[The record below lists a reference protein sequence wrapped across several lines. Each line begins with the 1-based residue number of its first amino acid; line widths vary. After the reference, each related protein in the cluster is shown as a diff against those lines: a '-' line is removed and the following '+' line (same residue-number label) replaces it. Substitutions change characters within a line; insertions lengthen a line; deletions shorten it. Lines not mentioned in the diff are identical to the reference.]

1 MNFDIKTLVLCNF
14 MINLVN
20 VCVLAV
26 VWHQNKHVFSG
37 LIFLLIDMIL
47 QSVGFLFIL
56 CRGILPDFI
65 TMVLSN
71 SLIIAG
77 AVCVLYG
84 LEKFFRVS
92 NKHIYIYILMLFYC
106 CALIYLSLIQ
116 PNLGVREIVISLMI
130 LLVTAQIS
138 RLLIWKIEPSFRKMA
153 RLLSAVFCA
162 YVIASFTRIVLLI
175 VFPLQTSDFFKS
187 AYLDALFI
195 AIFLVLSVFVS
206 MSLVLLINRR
216 LLEDVQC
223 QKEKYQSTF
232 QLAPYA
238 ILLTKLSNGEIIEVN
253 DSFEHL
259 SGYQK
264 QEAIGNTTLGLNIW
278 FREQDRQYI
287 VDELSNGHDVRGYEM
302 HFRNKNGTR
311 MFGLMSASI
320 LEVNG
325 EPCILSTVGD
335 ITDQS
340 LMRERLHD
348 LAMHDGLTGLA
359 NRMLFFDRFEVAAA
373 NAQREEKNLA
383 ILSMDLDA
391 FKTINDEYGHYVGD
405 MVLVEIA
412 TRGMNLLRKVDT
424 FARFGGD
431 EFVLLIW
438 DVHTKQDV
446 ITVIEKIM
454 SSISLPFLID
464 QQSIHVSV
472 SIGIALFPNDGT
484 DIKILLKKAD
494 EAMYRVK
501 EEGKSNYSFFQG

>member
-1 MNFDIKTLVLCNF
+1 MSFDIKTLVLCNF

-37 LIFLLIDMIL
+37 LIFLLIDMVL

-56 CRGILPDFI
+56 CRGILPDII
-65 TMVLSN
+65 TMVISN
-71 SLIIAG
+71 ILFIAG
-77 AVCVLYG
+77 AVCVLCG
-84 LEKFFRVS
+84 LEKFFHVTS
-92 NKHIYIYILMLFYC
+92 KHIYIYLLMTLYC

-130 LLVTAQIS
+130 LLVTAHIS
-138 RLLIWKIEPSFRKMA
+138 RLLIWKKDPAFRKMA
-153 RLLSAVFCA
+153 RLVSAVFCA
-162 YVIASFTRIVLLI
+162 YVIASLSRIVLLI

-223 QKEKYQSTF
+223 QKEKYLSTF

-238 ILLTKLSNGEIIEVN
+238 ILLTKLSDGEIIEVN
-253 DSFEHL
+253 DGFEHL

-287 VDELSNGHDVRGYEM
+287 VDQLSNGHDVRGYEM
-302 HFRNKNGTR
+302 HFRNKNGSR

-325 EPCILSTVGD
+325 ERCILSTVGD

-340 LMRERLHD
+340 LMHEKLHD

-359 NRMLFFDRFEVAAA
+359 NRMLFFDRFEIAAA
-373 NAQREEKNLA
+373 NAQREGKGLA

-405 MVLVEIA
+405 MVLIEVG
-412 TRGMNLLRKVDT
+412 TRVMNLLRKIDT

-431 EFVLLIW
+431 EFVFLIW
-438 DVHTKQDV
+438 DVHNQQDV
-446 ITVIEKIM
+446 IAVIEKIM
-454 SSISLPFLID
+454 SSISFPFRID
-464 QQSIHVSV
+464 QQSIHISA
-472 SIGIALFPNDGT
+472 SIGIAVFPDDGT

-501 EEGKSNYSFFQG
+501 EKGKSNYSFFQG

>member
-1 MNFDIKTLVLCNF
+1 
-14 MINLVN
+14 MI
-20 VCVLAV
+20 
-26 VWHQNKHVFSG
+26 
-37 LIFLLIDMIL
+37 
-47 QSVGFLFIL
+47 
-56 CRGILPDFI
+56 
-65 TMVLSN
+65 
-71 SLIIAG
+71 
-77 AVCVLYG
+77 
-84 LEKFFRVS
+84 
-92 NKHIYIYILMLFYC
+92 FYC
-106 CALIYLSLIQ
+106 CALIYLGLIQ
-116 PNLGVREIVISLMI
+116 PNLGVREIAISLMI
-130 LLVTAQIS
+130 LMVTAHIS
-138 RLLIWKIEPSFRKMA
+138 RLLIWKIDPAFRKMA
-153 RLLSAVFCA
+153 RLVSAVFCA
-162 YVIASFTRIVLLI
+162 YVIASLSRIVLLI

-187 AYLDALFI
+187 TYLDALFI
-195 AIFLVLSVFVS
+195 AIYLVLSVFVS

-238 ILLTKLSNGEIIEVN
+238 ILLTKLSDGEIIEVN
-253 DSFEHL
+253 DGFEHL

-302 HFRNKNGTR
+302 HFRNKNGSR
-311 MFGLMSASI
+311 MYGLMSAST

-325 EPCILSTVGD
+325 ERCILSTVGD

-340 LMRERLHD
+340 LMREKLHD

-359 NRMLFFDRFEVAAA
+359 NRMLFFDRFKIAAA
-373 NAQREEKNLA
+373 NAQREEKGLA

-405 MVLVEIA
+405 MVLIEVG
-412 TRGMNLLRKVDT
+412 TRVMNLLRKIDT

-431 EFVLLIW
+431 EFVFLIW
-438 DVHTKQDV
+438 DVHNKQDV
-446 ITVIEKIM
+446 ITVIGKIM

-464 QQSIHVSV
+464 QQSIHISV
-472 SIGIALFPNDGT
+472 SIGIAMFPDDGT
-484 DIKILLKKAD
+484 NIKILLKKAD

-501 EEGKSNYSFFQG
+501 EEGRSNYSFFQG